1 MDECFLLAGLLLDRR
16 PPKKKMEKCPPLSI
30 LVAAYNEENT
40 IASTIES
47 IAKQDYPGE
56 LQVIVINDGSSDG
69 TLEKSGL

>member
-1 MDECFLLAGLLLDRR
+1 
-16 PPKKKMEKCPPLSI
+16 MEKCPPLSI